1 MINYVAKIVEKERK
15 EQGLSMNEL
24 SKRSG
29 VPYSTLA
36 QIEKGKCIP
45 QIITYEKILD
55 ALGYELILMKR
66 QSLEELLKNSKEN

>member
-1 MINYVAKIVEKERK
+1 MLNYVAKIVEDLRK

-66 QSLEELLKNSKEN
+66 QNLDELLKNKEY

>member
-66 QSLEELLKNSKEN
+66 QNLEELLKNIKEN

>member
-66 QSLEELLKNSKEN
+66 QNLEELLKK

>member
-66 QSLEELLKNSKEN
+66 QNLEELLKNSKEN

>member
-1 MINYVAKIVEKERK
+1 MLNYVAKIVEDFRK

-36 QIEKGKCIP
+36 QIEKGKCVP
-45 QIITYEKILD
+45 QIVTYEKIMD
-55 ALGYELILMKR
+55 ALGYEMILMKK
-66 QSLEELLKNSKEN
+66 QDINNILKEIKED